1 MGPFAKRSAR
11 CAHVAT
17 SQGQTMAFTQQD
29 LEDCMMLAACYALA
43 LTNAQLQEA
52 NRKATEQT
60 KVAVELMGPLR
71 S

>member
-1 MGPFAKRSAR
+1 
-11 CAHVAT
+11 
-17 SQGQTMAFTQQD
+17 MAFTQQD